1 MTLDSFKVVN
11 TPSVVD
17 SSMAPSS
24 KPYIFGS
31 IIDVSTVANVIDYR
45 VASFEDYSINWTDFS
60 FDYLAEE

>member
-11 TPSVVD
+11 TPSVVG
-17 SSMAPSS
+17 SSVAPSS
-24 KPYIFGS
+24 EPYILGS
-31 IIDVSTVANVIDYR
+31 IIDVSTFANIVDYR